1 MKNKMRREMRTF
13 ALTMTGL
20 GSIIGSGWLFG
31 SWKAASVAGPAAVY
45 SWVIGMVLIL
55 LIGLTFAE
63 LGALFPETGGM
74 VRYGQFSH
82 GSLVGFIT
90 GWANWIAIVS
100 VIPVEAVASAQY
112 LSSWNFDWAHGLY
125 NGTEL
130 TASGLCVAGLLVF
143 VYFLLNYFTIQLFAR
158 VNSTITVFKFIVPT
172 LAIVGILL
180 AGFHGQNFFEAQHGG
195 FMPNGWSG
203 VLTAVATSGI
213 VFAFN
218 GFQSPINLAGEAK
231 NPGRSIPIAVISSI
245 LIAGLIYVLLQ
256 VTFIGGVTPDMLAH
270 GWSHLNL
277 SSPFADLAM
286 ALGLNWLVLMLFAD
300 AFVSPSGTGITYTAT
315 TARMIYGMER
325 NGYFPHV
332 FGRVNQAFGIPR
344 AAMWFNLGVSYL
356 FLFLFRG
363 WGSLASVIS
372 VATLISYL
380 TGPICVM
387 VFRRFGQDLHHPL
400 RIKGMR
406 IIAPLAFVAASM
418 IYYWA
423 TWPLTG
429 KVTLIILVG
438 LPIYFYYQAKSQFKG
453 FAKDFKA
460 GIWLVTYL
468 AFMVIM
474 SWLGSSKFGGLDV
487 IPFGYDFLVIAVF
500 SFIFYIW
507 GVRSGWP
514 TEQLKKRDDIMGGEG
529 RQEKVNFNKE
539 GNRVKEKKA
548 SS

>member
-45 SWVIGMVLIL
+45 SWLIGMVLIL
-55 LIGLTFAE
+55 IIGLTFAE
-63 LGALFPETGGM
+63 LGSMFPAAGGM

-100 VIPVEAVASAQY
+100 VIPVEAVASTQY
-112 LSSWNFDWAHGLY
+112 LSSWNFSWAHQLY
-125 NGTEL
+125 DGNEL
-130 TASGLCVAGLLVF
+130 TAPGLFIAALLVF
-143 VYFLLNYFTIQLFAR
+143 VYFLLNYFTIQLFAK
-158 VNSTITVFKFIVPT
+158 VNSMITLFKFVIPT
-172 LAIVGILL
+172 CAIIGIFA
-180 AGFHGQNFFEAQHGG
+180 AGFHAHNFVDVHYGG

-231 NPGRSIPIAVISSI
+231 NPRKSIPIAVISSI

-256 VTFIGGVTPDMLAH
+256 ITFVGGVTPDMLAN
-270 GWSHLNL
+270 GWSNLSL

-286 ALGLNWLVLMLFAD
+286 ALGLNWLVLLLFAD

-325 NGYFPHV
+325 NGFFPPV
-332 FGRVNQAFGIPR
+332 FGTINSVYGVPR
-344 AAMWFNLGVSYL
+344 AAMWLNLGVSYL

-372 VATLISYL
+372 VATLISYV

-387 VFRRFGQDLHHPL
+387 VFRKFGGKIKRPL
-400 RIKGMR
+400 RIKGMHV
-406 IIAPLAFVAASM
+406 IAPIAFIAASM

-429 KVTLIILVG
+429 KVTFIIFIG
-438 LPIYFYYQAKSQFKG
+438 LPIYFYYQAKNQFKG
-453 FAKDFKA
+453 FKKDLKA
-460 GIWLVTYL
+460 GIWLIVYL
-468 AFMVIM
+468 GFMVLI
-474 SWLGSSKFGGLDV
+474 SWIGSNKFGGLNL

-500 SFIFYIW
+500 SYFFYLW
-507 GVRSGWP
+507 GIKSGWL
-514 TEQLKKRDDIMGGEG
+514 TEQLKKRE
-529 RQEKVNFNKE
+529 E
-539 GNRVKEKKA
+539 A
-548 SS
+548 A

>member
-1 MKNKMRREMRTF
+1 MKNKMRREISTF

-45 SWVIGMVLIL
+45 SWIIGMVLIL
-55 LIGLTFAE
+55 FIGLTFAE
-63 LGALFPETGGM
+63 LGSLFPTAGGM

-82 GSLVGFIT
+82 GSLVGFIS

-112 LSSWNFDWAHGLY
+112 LSSWNFAWAHRLY
-125 NGTEL
+125 NGSEL
-130 TASGLCVAGLLVF
+130 TLPGLCIAAALVF
-143 VYFLLNYFTIQLFAR
+143 VYFLLNYFTVRLFAR
-158 VNSTITVFKFIVPT
+158 VNAAITVFKFIIPSAT
-172 LAIVGILL
+172 IIGILF
-180 AGFHGQNFFEAQHGG
+180 AGFHAHNFVAPAQGG

-245 LIAGLIYVLLQ
+245 LMAGVIYILLQ
-256 VTFIGGVTPDMLAH
+256 VTFIGGVTPGMLQS

-286 ALGLNWLVLMLFAD
+286 ALGLNWLVLLLFAD

-325 NGYFPHV
+325 NGFFPRV
-332 FGRVNQAFGIPR
+332 FGRVNGTVGVPR
-344 AAMWFNLGVSYL
+344 AAMWLNLAVSYF
-356 FLFLFRG
+356 FLFMFRG
-363 WGSLASVIS
+363 WGTLAGVIS
-372 VATLISYL
+372 VATLISYV

-387 VFRRFGQDLHHPL
+387 VFRHLDEDSNHSFH
-400 RIKGMR
+400 IKGMPV
-406 IIAPLAFVAASM
+406 IAPIAFISASM

-429 KVTLIILVG
+429 KVTLIILIG
-438 LPIYFYYQAKSQFKG
+438 LPVYFYYQAKAHFEGFKR
-453 FAKDFKA
+453 DLKA
-460 GIWLVTYL
+460 GTWLIVYL
-468 AFMVIM
+468 AFMLIM
-474 SWLGSSKFGGLDV
+474 SWIGSSKFGGLNI
-487 IPFGYDFLVIAVF
+487 IPFGYDFLVIAAF
-500 SFIFYIW
+500 SIGFYIW
-507 GVRSGWP
+507 GIKSGWL
-514 TEQLKKRDDIMGGEG
+514 TEQLKKQENMI
-529 RQEKVNFNKE
+529 QEKQ
-539 GNRVKEKKA
+539 A
-548 SS
+548 L